1 MAHGYLLHQFLSPVS
16 NKRKDKYGI
25 KKNKTNYPLEI
36 AKEVRKIWPKN
47 KILGA
52 RITATDHLKQGITI
66 KDSIKLVNN
75 LKKIGFDYVCVTS
88 GGIIPKT
95 NLKFKPG
102 YQVFL
107 AKKVKEK
114 SKIITRTAG
123 MIKDINHAEE
133 IVKNKKAD
141 LVSFGRKFISS
152 PNWLIN
158 ELLKRNYNIKIPNQ
172 YKRCF

>member
-1 MAHGYLLHQFLSPVS
+1 
-16 NKRKDKYGI
+16 
-25 KKNKTNYPLEI
+25 
-36 AKEVRKIWPKN
+36 
-47 KILGA
+47 
-52 RITATDHLKQGITI
+52 
-66 KDSIKLVNN
+66 
-75 LKKIGFDYVCVTS
+75 
-88 GGIIPKT
+88 
-95 NLKFKPG
+95 
-102 YQVFL
+102 
-107 AKKVKEK
+107 
-114 SKIITRTAG
+114 

>member
-1 MAHGYLLHQFLSPVS
+1 MKENNKKMIPKGYASKDTDKRLDWLS
-16 NKRKDKYGI
+16 
-25 KKNKTNYPLEI
+25 E
-36 AKEVRKIWPKN
+36 
-47 KILGA
+47 
-52 RITATDHLKQGITI
+52 
-66 KDSIKLVNN
+66 
-75 LKKIGFDYVCVTS
+75 KIGFDYVCVTS

-158 ELLKRNYNIKIPNQ
+158 ELLNRNYNIKIPNQ